1 MKALFENQNK
11 PLLSIFTTAGYP
23 EIDDFHRQL
32 ALFNSKNVD
41 FIELGIPFSDPMADG
56 PTIQETSTVA
66 LQNRMNL
73 DLLFEQ
79 LNERKSTLPI
89 VLMGY
94 LNPILL
100 FGLKRFLEQAKK
112 ANVSGFIIPDLE
124 IDLFQQRYKAVFDEF
139 KIPVCFLVTP
149 RTSNARIQKA
159 AELSQDGFVYLVS
172 TNSITGGEVE
182 GNDQLSSRYTEIKKL
197 CGSTPVMIGFG
208 ISDRKSF
215 DSATKNLNGGIIGS
229 AYLKALKKGEESEF
243 LNQF

>member
-1 MKALFENQNK
+1 MKAFFENKDK

-32 ALFNSKNVD
+32 ALFDSKNVD

-56 PTIQETSTVA
+56 PTIQESSTIA
-66 LQNRMNL
+66 LQNGMNL
-73 DLLFEQ
+73 DLLFQQ

-100 FGLKRFLEQAKK
+100 FGLKRFLKQSKK
-112 ANVSGFIIPDLE
+112 ANVAGFIIPDLE
-124 IDLFQQRYKAVFDEF
+124 IDLFEQRYKAIFDAF

-149 RTSNARIQKA
+149 RTSNKRIQKA
-159 AELSQDGFVYLVS
+159 AELSEDGFVYLVS
-172 TNSITGGEVE
+172 TNSITGGEIE
-182 GNDQLSSRYTEIKKL
+182 GSNQLSSRYAEIKEL

-208 ISDRKSF
+208 ISDRHSF
-215 DSATKNLNGGIIGS
+215 NGAAKNLNGGIIGS
-229 AYLKALKKGEESEF
+229 AYLKALKKGEETEF